1 MRGGDRRVALG
12 LYRSDPQRRLLETAL
27 TLGVTDLDTAY
38 NYRGFTSHRRLAAT
52 AGDLLG
58 EFTISTKVGFFPGV
72 RGPKH
77 CLDPVRLRQ
86 AVHQSVQDLGAQPE
100 VMLLHNP
107 ERTLA
112 ELTPEQGRDRWAA
125 ACTALDNMTAAGW
138 CRSWGVACWDPRPVL
153 TVLDRALPAPALVM
167 VRAGLLV
174 RAEILD
180 ASERLATWLGLAAH
194 ARWGMSPY
202 GGQATH
208 PVWDEV
214 DARQFL
220 QTGQDCSP
228 VPAAFRVA
236 YELPRVSRVAVSTS
250 SVEHLA
256 ELVAATALDAE
267 DNRIARYRS
276 LLRTTALTTE
286 AT

>member
-1 MRGGDRRVALG
+1 M
-12 LYRSDPQRRLLETAL
+12 
-27 TLGVTDLDTAY
+27 TDLDTAY
-38 NYRGFTSHRRLAAT
+38 NYRGFTSHRKLAAT

-72 RGPKH
+72 RGPEH

-86 AVHQSVQDLGAQPE
+86 AVHQSVHELGVHPD
-100 VMLLHNP
+100 VVLLHNP

-112 ELTPEQGRDRWAA
+112 GLAPEQGGDRWEA
-125 ACTALDNMTAAGW
+125 ACTALNDMTTEGW

-153 TVLDRALPAPALVM
+153 TVLDWALPAPALVM

-180 ASERLATWLGLAAH
+180 ASESLATLCGLGRH

-220 QTGQDCSP
+220 QESRNCSSM
-228 VPAAFRVA
+228 PAAFRVA
-236 YELPRVSRVAVSTS
+236 YELPHVSRVAVGTS
-250 SVEHLA
+250 SAEHLA
-256 ELVAATALDAE
+256 ELVAATALDVD

-276 LLRTTALTTE
+276 LLCAKVITTE
-286 AT
+286 AS